1 MVSEVP
7 DSAVDLARRVAELES
22 ENRRLRQLLGIE
34 GRPSAAPTWEPTLF
48 TRQPAALEREVN
60 RRSPPEEKVAL
71 FRALFRGRQDVYAL
85 RWENARTGRNGWSP
99 AVKGGW
105 VNARKPDREHLPL
118 SDQVVSD
125 HLGGVHHAGL
135 YPLLDDDSC
144 RLLACDFDGPGWSL
158 DALAYLDAARA
169 AAVPALLERSQ
180 SGDGGHVWVFFA
192 DSVPASSA
200 RRVGVFLLREAMTDR
215 AELDLSSY
223 DRLFPAQDFLPRQ
236 GFGNLIGLPLQA
248 ECRRRGTT
256 VFLDPV
262 SLEPYGDQWEFLSSI
277 APMSHEAV
285 AALADSVGDLAVGPI
300 SRTYRRPTRSK
311 PDRPAPNPIRASAGA
326 SLSID
331 RIGMPP
337 DLVVALKHAASLPNP
352 EFYEKERNRF
362 WTGQTPRLI
371 RCYREELGLLHLPRG
386 LRPQAE
392 AIAAEAGTRLETTDR
407 LPDVG
412 KVVFAPAVD
421 LRPDQRNAVKELA
434 SHEQGVLVAP
444 PGAGKTVMACAV
456 IAHYGVPTLVI
467 VDRQPLVDQW
477 RDRLSQHLDLGTKQI
492 GQIGGQ
498 RKATGVVDIAMA
510 QSLARRC
517 DLAEATSRYG
527 LVVVDECHHVPAV
540 TFERAVRQIPVR
552 RWLGLTATPY
562 RRDRLE
568 SMMNMYCGPV
578 RHRMAQPEAAQLLH
592 REVVIH
598 QTSHVAIPGEHY
610 QEILRALVADEVR
623 TTTISADVAAAE
635 AEGRNSLVLT
645 RWTGHLEAIVAALT
659 DRGVIT
665 LVLRGG
671 MGKKARRVIVDKLAE
686 PGLRGA
692 VLVAT
697 SGLIGEGFDCPAL
710 DTVFLAFPIKFKGS
724 IVQHVGRI
732 LRPIQGKTQVV
743 VHDYIDTQVPL
754 LARQYQERARG
765 YATLGFP
772 APKPPTRYR

>member
-1 MVSEVP
+1 MVPEGP
-7 DSAVDLARRVAELES
+7 DSAVDMARRVAELEA
-22 ENRRLRQLLGIE
+22 ENRRLRQLLGFD
-34 GRPSAAPTWEPTLF
+34 GRTSVVPTWEPTLF
-48 TRQPAALEREVN
+48 TGQTEAAGHTVN

-71 FRALFRGRQDVYAL
+71 FRALFRGRGDVYAL
-85 RWENARTGRNGWSP
+85 RWENARTGRSGWSP

-105 VNARKPDREHLPL
+105 VNARKPDREHLPMN
-118 SDQVVSD
+118 DQVVSD

-144 RLLACDFDGPGWSL
+144 QLLACDFDGPGWAL
-158 DALAYLDAARA
+158 DASAYLDAARA
-169 AAVPALLERSQ
+169 AGTPAVLERSR

-192 DSVPASSA
+192 DSVPAASA
-200 RRVGVFLLREAMTDR
+200 RRVGVFLVREAMTVR

-236 GFGNLIGLPLQA
+236 GFGNLIGLPLQG

-256 VFLDPV
+256 VFLDPAN
-262 SLEPYGDQWEFLSSI
+262 LEPYGDQWEFLSSL
-277 APMSHEAV
+277 APMSAQAV
-285 AALADSVGDLAVGPI
+285 TALADSVGDLAVGPV
-300 SRTYRRPTRSK
+300 SRTYRRPARSK
-311 PDRPAPNPIRASAGA
+311 THRPAPNPIRASAGA

-331 RIGMPP
+331 NIGLPT
-337 DLVVALKHAASLPNP
+337 DLIAALKHAASLANP
-352 EFYEKERNRF
+352 EFYERERNRF
-362 WTGQTPRLI
+362 WTGKTPRLI

-392 AIAAEAGTRLETTDR
+392 AIAAEVGSRLEIADR
-407 LPDVG
+407 LPDVQE
-412 KVVFAPAVD
+412 VAIDLAAE
-421 LRPDQRNAVKELA
+421 LRPDQRKAVKELT
-434 SHEQGVLVAP
+434 SHELGVLVAP
-444 PGAGKTVMACAV
+444 PGAGKTVIACAV
-456 IAHYGVPTLVI
+456 IAHHRVPTLVI

-477 RDRLSQHLDLGTKQI
+477 RDRLSQHLGLGKKQI

-498 RKATGVVDIAMA
+498 RKASGVVDIAMA
-510 QSLARRC
+510 QSLARRG
-517 DLAEATSRYG
+517 DLIEATSRYG

-568 SMMNMYCGPV
+568 SMMNMYCGPL

-598 QTSHVAIPGEHY
+598 QTSHVAVPGDHY
-610 QEILRALVADEVR
+610 QEILRSLVADVVR
-623 TTTISADVAAAE
+623 TTSICADVAAA
-635 AEGRNSLVLT
+635 AGEGRNSLVLT
-645 RWTGHLEAIVAALT
+645 RWTEHLEAIVAGLT
-659 DRGVIT
+659 DRGVAT

-671 MGKKARRVIVDKLAE
+671 MGKKARRLVNDQLAE

-732 LRPIQGKTQVV
+732 LRPIPGKNQVV

-754 LARQYQERARG
+754 LARQYQERAHG
-765 YATLGFP
+765 YVNLGFP
-772 APKPPTRYR
+772 APKAPPRAR